1 MAPQYRKDISTSAT
15 KVMLC
20 FHVLAPNYSITVA
33 DALPIELS
41 WLGSF
46 KVLFVLRLYLY
57 FVSVCLFL
65 CLSFPPFTFSILSHF
80 VTGQWMQKFEWVKIK
95 FASGTTIWM
104 ELASNNNLCLSFQTV
119 FALQPTFQSIIHPTK
134 FKFKE
139 IRDHLLMT
147 SHTICVTSFYIIF

>member
-1 MAPQYRKDISTSAT
+1 MAQSANRLILWWASPIWIQMILVVNSPGTYLYLIFFNMAPQCRKDISTSAT

-41 WLGSF
+41 RLGSF

-104 ELASNNNLCLSFQTV
+104 ELASNNNLYLSFQTV
-119 FALQPTFQSIIHPTK
+119 SALQ
-134 FKFKE
+134 
-139 IRDHLLMT
+139 
-147 SHTICVTSFYIIF
+147 